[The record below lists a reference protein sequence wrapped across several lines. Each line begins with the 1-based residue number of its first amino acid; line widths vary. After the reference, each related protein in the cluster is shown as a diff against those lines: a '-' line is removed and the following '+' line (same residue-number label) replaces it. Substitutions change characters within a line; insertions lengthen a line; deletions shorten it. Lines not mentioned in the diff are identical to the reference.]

1 MLPTGIP
8 LFNYSLS
15 TAMAW
20 LKDVRLTQWPGLFAK
35 HFFAKKRI
43 GLLVLL
49 TGLAF
54 GLVLATGWMNPANA
68 LTAQHY
74 DELTFPP
81 LADVR
86 IRPYERY
93 ELDNGLVVYLME
105 DHELP
110 LVGGSLTLRTGDY
123 LDPEGKV
130 GLGNI
135 TGSVMRSGG
144 TTRYDADAL
153 NTLLEQR
160 AASVETSIGTTAG
173 SASFSSLTE
182 DLSEVFDVF
191 SDVLRNP
198 AFAEDKVSLLK
209 NQYRGSISRRN
220 DDPDEIASRE
230 FNKLIYGAQSPYART
245 VEYADLDNIS
255 RQDLLDF
262 YQSYVTP
269 QGAILGIVG
278 DFEPEAMKALIQAK
292 LGNWQPSRQAKRAGA
307 LPGATQ
313 QKRGIFTV
321 DQPQLT
327 QSYILLGHLGGQLS
341 NPDHAPLTILN
352 EVLNGFGGRLFNNIR
367 SRQGLAYV
375 VYAYWNPEF
384 DHPGTLIGGGQTR
397 SEATVPLIRSM
408 VQEIKRMQ
416 QEPISEQEL
425 QFGKDSVLNG
435 FVFNFQTADQTLSR
449 LIRYEYYGYPSDF
462 IFQFKKKVEDA
473 TVEQVLKA
481 AQTNLK
487 PDDLAI
493 LVVGNMGAISPPL
506 TDLNSEQPITPI
518 DITIAGA
525 PAAS

>member
-1 MLPTGIP
+1 MT
-8 LFNYSLS
+8 
-15 TAMAW
+15 W
-20 LKDVRLTQWPGLFAK
+20 LKNARLTQWLT
-35 HFFAKKRI
+35 FFSRKRI
-43 GLLVLL
+43 FSWVVL
-49 TGLAF
+49 TGVAF
-54 GLVLATGWMNPANA
+54 GFAIASGWMSPASA
-68 LTAQHY
+68 LTARHY
-74 DELTFPP
+74 DELTFPA
-81 LADVR
+81 LGDVR
-86 IRPYERY
+86 VRPYERY
-93 ELDNGLVVYLME
+93 ELDNGMIVYLME

-110 LVGGSLTLRTGDY
+110 LVSGSLTLRTGDY

-130 GLGNI
+130 GLGSI
-135 TGSVMRSGG
+135 TGAAMRSGG
-144 TTRYDADAL
+144 TTHDDADTL
-153 NTLLEQR
+153 NTRLEQR

-173 SASFSSLTE
+173 SASFSSLSE
-182 DLSEVFDVF
+182 DLSDIFGLF
-191 SDVLRNP
+191 SDVLRRP
-198 AFAEDKVSLLK
+198 AFAEDKVLLLQ
-209 NQYRGSISRRN
+209 NQYKGSIARRN
-220 DDPDEIASRE
+220 DDPDEIAGRE
-230 FNKLIYGAQSPYART
+230 FNKLIYGAQSPYARS
-245 VEYADLDNIS
+245 VEYADMDNIS
-255 RQDLLDF
+255 RQDLIDF

-278 DFEPEAMKALIQAK
+278 DFEPETMKALIQAK
-292 LGNWQPSRQAKRAGA
+292 FGDWQPSRMAKRAGA
-307 LPGATQ
+307 LPSATQ
-313 QKRGIFTV
+313 QNRGIFSV

-384 DHPGTLIGGGQTR
+384 DHPGTFIGGGQTR
-397 SEATVPLIRSM
+397 SQATVPLINSM
-408 VQEIKRMQ
+408 VQEIKRLQ

-435 FVFNFQTADQTLSR
+435 FVFNFQTADQTLAR

-493 LVVGNMGAISPPL
+493 LVVGNMGAIAPPL
-506 TDLNSEQPITPI
+506 TDLNPDQPVTPL
-518 DITIAGA
+518 DITIPDSS
-525 PAAS
+525 PASSG